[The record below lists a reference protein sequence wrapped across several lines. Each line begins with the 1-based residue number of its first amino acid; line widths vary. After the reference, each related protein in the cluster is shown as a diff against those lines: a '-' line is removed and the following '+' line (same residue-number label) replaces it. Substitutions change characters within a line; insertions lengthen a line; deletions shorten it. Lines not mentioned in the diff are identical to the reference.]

1 MCVCVCVWRVCLC
14 LCLCVCV
21 EGVCVCVAE
30 CVCVCARARALC
42 VCVCVCVRARAR
54 YACVCVCVCVCARA
68 RVSLILLKMCVC
80 EKLCFFLPKPC
91 DINMHNYSN
100 VDVLTGHYNL
110 SLFLTRL
117 LCLSTIRPS
126 LSGTFLQSLP
136 DLITPLKGHSVSPR
150 SCPPTRSA
158 PSERFGY

>member
-1 MCVCVCVWRVCLC
+1 M
-14 LCLCVCV
+14 
-21 EGVCVCVAE
+21 CVCVAE

-42 VCVCVCVRARAR
+42 VCVCVCVCVRARAR
-54 YACVCVCVCVCARA
+54 YARVCVCVCVCVCARARA

-136 DLITPLKGHSVSPR
+136 DLVTSLKGHSLSPR
-150 SCPPTRSA
+150 SCPTTRSA
-158 PSERFGY
+158 PSERLGY